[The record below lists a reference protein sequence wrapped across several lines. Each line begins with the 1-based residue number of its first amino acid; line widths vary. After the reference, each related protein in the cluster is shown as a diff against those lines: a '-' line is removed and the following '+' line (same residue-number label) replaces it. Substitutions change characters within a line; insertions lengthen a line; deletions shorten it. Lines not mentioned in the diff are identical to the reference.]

1 MRVQTSDTAA
11 AETAWKGL
19 YYVGGVAALLAVLF
33 FRRNTATELVTFNG
47 FGIFD
52 VPETWPAGSADWF
65 TLFQQDSIMG
75 LVLFDLFDLI
85 NYALVGLIFLALYG
99 ALRNRNKSAM
109 VAATTFGFV
118 GIAVYFASNQAFSM
132 LTLSGRYAAASEAEQ
147 AMFLA
152 AGEALLANHNPG
164 TIAQGTGIYI
174 SLFLVLLAGLIAS
187 IVMLRS
193 PDFHKAAA
201 YCGIIANGFALIGLP
216 ALALGPVIAWAPP
229 TISAPFRMIW
239 YILIAIGLFRLAA
252 SIKDG
257 ESDISS
263 A

>member
-1 MRVQTSDTAA
+1 MSDIESREA
-11 AETAWKGL
+11 AWKGL
-19 YYVGGVAALLAVLF
+19 YYVGGLAALLAVFF
-33 FRRNTATELVTFNG
+33 FRRNTATELVTFKG
-47 FGIFD
+47 FGLFD
-52 VPETWPAGSADWF
+52 VPETWPVGSAEWF
-65 TLFQQDSIMG
+65 ALLQQDTTMG
-75 LVLFDLFDLI
+75 LLLFDLFDLI

-99 ALRNRNKSAM
+99 ALRNESKSAM
-109 VAATTFGFV
+109 VVATTFGFV

-132 LTLSGRYAAASEAEQ
+132 LALSGRYAAETSEAEQ

-152 AGEALLANHNPG
+152 AGEALLAIHNPG
-164 TIAQGTGIYI
+164 TMAQGTGIYI

-193 PDFHKAAA
+193 PVFHKAAA
-201 YCGIIANGFALIGLP
+201 YCGIMANGFALIGLP
-216 ALALGPVIAWAPP
+216 ALALGPAIAWAPP

-252 SIKDG
+252 RVKN
-257 ESDISS
+257 EEPDISS